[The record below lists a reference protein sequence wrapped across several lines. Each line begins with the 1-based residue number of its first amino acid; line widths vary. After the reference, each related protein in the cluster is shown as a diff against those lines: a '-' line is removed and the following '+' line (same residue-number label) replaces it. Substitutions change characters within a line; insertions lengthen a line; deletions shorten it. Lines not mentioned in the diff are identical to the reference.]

1 MYYLRNDRWRDREP
15 MPFNLFP
22 FSFMVKLNI
31 GPVREDHVVTAN
43 PDQIF
48 LYLDMRYWDV
58 FKWSD
63 MNWRLETGN
72 MLVSLVILSLPA
84 QAMTDNN
91 DKTISK

>member
-1 MYYLRNDRWRDREP
+1 
-15 MPFNLFP
+15 
-22 FSFMVKLNI
+22 MVKLNI

-58 FKWSD
+58 FK
-63 MNWRLETGN
+63 MIRYELAAETGN

>member
-1 MYYLRNDRWRDREP
+1 

-48 LYLDMRYWDV
+48 LYLDMRYRDV
-58 FKWSD
+58 LK
-63 MNWRLETGN
+63 MIRYELAAGN
-72 MLVSLVILSLPA
+72 RQYVGVLVILSLPA

>member
-1 MYYLRNDRWRDREP
+1 MKRINYLLIVLSLLSV
-15 MPFNLFP
+15 MACLFP

-58 FKWSD
+58 FK
-63 MNWRLETGN
+63 MIRYELAAGN
-72 MLVSLVILSLPA
+72 RQYVGVTRDLIVAGTSH
-84 QAMTDNN
+84 DR
-91 DKTISK
+91 

>member
-1 MYYLRNDRWRDREP
+1 

-48 LYLDMRYWDV
+48 LYLDMRYRDV
-58 FKWSD
+58 PKIEKEIRD
-63 MNWRLETGN
+63 YEIKLDNGLEMTFDLKGN
-72 MLVSLVILSLPA
+72 LI
-84 QAMTDNN
+84 DI
-91 DKTISK
+91 DD

>member
-1 MYYLRNDRWRDREP
+1 

-58 FKWSD
+58 FN

-72 MLVSLVILSLPA
+72 ILVSLVILSLPA

>member
-1 MYYLRNDRWRDREP
+1 

-48 LYLDMRYWDV
+48 LYLDMRYRDV
-58 FKWSD
+58 LKMIRYELAAVMAFA
-63 MNWRLETGN
+63 GN
-72 MLVSLVILSLPA
+72 TLVSLVILSLPA

>member
-1 MYYLRNDRWRDREP
+1 
-15 MPFNLFP
+15 
-22 FSFMVKLNI
+22 MVKLNI

-58 FKWSD
+58 FK
-63 MNWRLETGN
+63 MIRYELAAGTGN